1 MIPLEGIMETKI
13 CKLCNA
19 EKSVDDFYVNNIK
32 SKGRGKYYT
41 AECKTCRNPIVR
53 EYYDKNKE
61 QITARLRE
69 KVTCTCGCT
78 VSKSAL
84 SRHKRKSQ
92 QHLNAMKQ
100 PTDHQITKCDEIK
113 EEKRGLA

>member
-1 MIPLEGIMETKI
+1 METKI

-92 QHLNAMKQ
+92 QHLNAMR
-100 PTDHQITKCDEIK
+100 TCNETIIYK
-113 EEKRGLA
+113 EKPKASQLMRVARN